1 MKLIRLLS
9 IILLPTLALSQEETK
24 LKSTIEKVTVYT
36 RGAQVNRQ
44 ASVNLKPG
52 ENILVFEQL
61 SPVLDENSLQFS
73 GQGDYSVLA
82 LNYEIRF
89 DENEEKEK
97 MAMMNKELKR
107 LSDEVKNRKDL
118 LAVSVSEENVLVS
131 NTDFDI
137 WEGMNVEQ
145 LKQGVDFVRDR
156 LIQIKKRKQ
165 DLRAEIDQ
173 LNSERQKL
181 INKIQETRIKEAQPN
196 AVVVVKIQS
205 AREQELDAS
214 LTYVVADA
222 SWEAYYDLRVEDIAS
237 PLEIDYRANVRQNTG
252 EDWENVMLTLST
264 GNPYDDGQL
273 PRLNPWYINYSGN
286 RYSRSVAPTPNPQ
299 RAGVTGLIS
308 GLVTDV
314 NTSEAIPYANV
325 VVKDQAGQLVAGT
338 TTDIDG
344 RFNLDMKSPVTRLE
358 VSFLGYN
365 LYATSL
371 TQSQFYTIK
380 MSEAAEQLQEVVIAY
395 EPPRIQKSQQTQQW
409 YASNTQRIQNMP
421 SASHSIAH
429 MDMAV
434 MEAHTLDGMSISGGS
449 SGVRA
454 NEFRISQN
462 PITLKFE
469 VDLPYDV
476 PSDGSNYKV
485 GIRTYQRDVEYLYQA
500 VPKLNENAF
509 LTASLTGWEELNL
522 LDGKA
527 GIYYEGNYLGET
539 MLKVSQAS
547 DTLQISMGKD
557 KNVVVRRRTIQET
570 SSKKLLSGKIEELFH
585 YQVKVRNNKPA
596 PIRLQITDQFPISG
610 NSEIVVEREE
620 SSGGK
625 VDDKSGLVMW
635 DFTLEPATEKE
646 LDLIYKVRY
655 PKKRIVNLY

>member
-1 MKLIRLLS
+1 MKFIPLLTLLIFSTLS
-9 IILLPTLALSQEETK
+9 TAQSEQV
-24 LKSTIEKVTVYT
+24 LKSDIDKVTVYT
-36 RGAQVNRQ
+36 QGAQVNR
-44 ASVNLKPG
+44 AATVNLRQG
-52 ENILVFEQL
+52 ENIIVFEKL
-61 SPVLDENSLQFS
+61 SPVLDENSLQFG

-82 LNYEIRF
+82 LNYEIRY
-89 DENEEKEK
+89 DENEQKEK
-97 MAMMNKELKR
+97 MASMNAELKR
-107 LSDEVKNRKDL
+107 LSDQVKNRKDL

-137 WEGMNVEQ
+137 WEGMSVEQ

-173 LNSERQKL
+173 LNTERQKL
-181 INKIQETRIKEAQPN
+181 INEIQETRIKEAQPN
-196 AVVVVKIQS
+196 AVVAVKIQS
-205 AREQELDAS
+205 EREQRLEAS

-222 SWEAYYDLRVEDIAS
+222 SWEAYYDLRVEDITS

-252 EDWENVMLTLST
+252 EDWDKVMLTLST

-286 RYSRSVAPTPNPQ
+286 RYSRSVAPAPTPQ
-299 RAGVTGLIS
+299 RSGITGLIS
-308 GLVTDV
+308 GSVTDAS
-314 NTSEAIPYANV
+314 TSEALAYANV
-325 VVKDQAGQLVAGT
+325 VVKDQYGQLVAGT

-344 RFNLDMKSPVTRLE
+344 RFNLDTKSPVTRLE

-371 TQSQFYTIK
+371 SQSQFYSIK
-380 MSEAAEQLQEVVIAY
+380 LTEAAEQLDEVVIAY
-395 EPPRIQKSQQTQQW
+395 EPPRVQKSAETQRW
-409 YASNTQRIQNMP
+409 YTSNTERIQNMP
-421 SASHSIAH
+421 SSIR
-429 MDMAV
+429 MEDMAV
-434 MEAHTLDGMSISGGS
+434 MDVQTIGAESTSGGS
-449 SGVRA
+449 SSTGQ
-454 NEFRISQN
+454 FRISQN
-462 PITLKFE
+462 PITLKFD
-469 VDLPYDV
+469 VDLPYDI

-485 GIRTYQRDVEYLYQA
+485 GIKTYNREVEYLYQA

-539 MLKVSQAS
+539 TLKVSQAS

-570 SSKKLLSGKIEELFH
+570 SSKKLLSGKVEELFH
-585 YQVKVRNNKPA
+585 YQIKVRNNKPA
-596 PIRLQITDQFPISG
+596 PIRLQITDQFPVSG
-610 NSEIVVEREE
+610 NSEIAVEREE
-620 SSGGK
+620 TSEGK
-625 VDDKSGLVMW
+625 VDDKSGLINW
-635 DFTLEPATEKE
+635 DFTLEPSVEKE

-655 PKKRIVNLY
+655 PKKRTVNLY